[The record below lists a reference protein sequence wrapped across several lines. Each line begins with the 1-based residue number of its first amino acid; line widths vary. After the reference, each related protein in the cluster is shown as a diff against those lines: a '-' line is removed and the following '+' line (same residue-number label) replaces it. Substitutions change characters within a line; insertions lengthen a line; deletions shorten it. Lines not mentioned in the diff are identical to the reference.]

1 MMMMVKLCVILGLM
15 GVVAGVLTR
24 LFPADESKDAPRTLN
39 DLMREVD
46 LDEEPDAVRFA
57 EEEAGAEAAEE
68 EDVAEAG
75 EAETEAEAEA
85 EDAAETAE
93 ADAQTAEE

>member
-15 GVVAGVLTR
+15 GVVAVVLTR

-46 LDEEPDAVRFA
+46 LDEEPDAVEFA
-57 EEEAGAEAAEE
+57 EHETEAAEDAADEEVEAEAAEE
-68 EDVAEAG
+68 QE
-75 EAETEAEAEA
+75 
-85 EDAAETAE
+85 
-93 ADAQTAEE
+93 

>member
-1 MMMMVKLCVILGLM
+1 M
-15 GVVAGVLTR
+15 GVVAVVLTR

-57 EEEAGAEAAEE
+57 EA
-68 EDVAEAG
+68 AEAG
-75 EAETEAEAEA
+75 AEA
-85 EDAAETAE
+85 EDAADTAE

>member
-15 GVVAGVLTR
+15 GVVAVVLTR

-46 LDEEPDAVRFA
+46 LDEAPDAVEVA

-68 EDVAEAG
+68 EDAAEA
-75 EAETEAEAEA
+75 
-85 EDAAETAE
+85 AE

>member
-15 GVVAGVLTR
+15 GVVAVVLTR

-46 LDEEPDAVRFA
+46 LDEEPDAVEFA
-57 EEEAGAEAAEE
+57 Q
-68 EDVAEAG
+68 DEAG
-75 EAETEAEAEA
+75 EAAEADGGEAEPGEAAAE
-85 EDAAETAE
+85 AETAE
-93 ADAQTAEE
+93 E

>member
-15 GVVAGVLTR
+15 GVVAVVLTR

-57 EEEAGAEAAEE
+57 EEEAGA
-68 EDVAEAG
+68 
-75 EAETEAEAEA
+75 AETAAEAEA
-85 EDAAETAE
+85 EDAADTAE

>member
-15 GVVAGVLTR
+15 GVVAVVLTR

-46 LDEEPDAVRFA
+46 LDEEPDAVEFAEHETEAAEEA
-57 EEEAGAEAAEE
+57 EEEAEAAE
-68 EDVAEAG
+68 AES
-75 EAETEAEAEA
+75 
-85 EDAAETAE
+85 
-93 ADAQTAEE
+93 AEE

>member
-15 GVVAGVLTR
+15 CVVAVVLTR
-24 LFPADESKDAPRTLN
+24 LFPADENKDAPRTLN

-46 LDEEPDAVRFA
+46 LEEEPDAVRFA
-57 EEEAGAEAAEE
+57 EDDTEAEA
-68 EDVAEAG
+68 D
-75 EAETEAEAEA
+75 EAEAEA

>member
-15 GVVAGVLTR
+15 GVVAVVLTR

-57 EEEAGAEAAEE
+57 EEAG
-68 EDVAEAG
+68 
-75 EAETEAEAEA
+75 AEA
-85 EDAAETAE
+85 EDAAEAAEAGAEAEDAADTAE

>member
-15 GVVAGVLTR
+15 GVVAVVLTR

-46 LDEEPDAVRFA
+46 LDEEPDAVEFA
-57 EEEAGAEAAEE
+57 QDEAGEAAEADGDE
-68 EDVAEAG
+68 AEAG
-75 EAETEAEAEA
+75 EAAAE
-85 EDAAETAE
+85 AETAE
-93 ADAQTAEE
+93 K

>member
-15 GVVAGVLTR
+15 GVVAVVLTR

-68 EDVAEAG
+68 EDVAEAA
-75 EAETEAEAEA
+75 EAGAEA
-85 EDAAETAE
+85 EDVAEAAE

>member
-15 GVVAGVLTR
+15 GVVAVVLTR

-57 EEEAGAEAAEE
+57 EEAGA
-68 EDVAEAG
+68 
-75 EAETEAEAEA
+75 AETEAEAEA
-85 EDAAETAE
+85 EDAADTAE

>member
-15 GVVAGVLTR
+15 GVVAVVLTR

-46 LDEEPDAVRFA
+46 LDEEPDAVEFAEHETEAAEEA
-57 EEEAGAEAAEE
+57 EEEAEAAE
-68 EDVAEAG
+68 
-75 EAETEAEAEA
+75 
-85 EDAAETAE
+85 
-93 ADAQTAEE
+93 AEEQE

>member
-15 GVVAGVLTR
+15 GVVAVVLTR

-46 LDEEPDAVRFA
+46 LDEEPDAVEFAENETEAAEEA
-57 EEEAGAEAAEE
+57 EEEAEAAE
-68 EDVAEAG
+68 
-75 EAETEAEAEA
+75 
-85 EDAAETAE
+85 
-93 ADAQTAEE
+93 AEEQE

>member
-15 GVVAGVLTR
+15 GVVAVVLTR
-24 LFPADESKDAPRTLN
+24 LFPADENKDAPRTLN

-46 LDEEPDAVRFA
+46 LEEEPDAVRFA
-57 EEEAGAEAAEE
+57 EDDTEAEA
-68 EDVAEAG
+68 D
-75 EAETEAEAEA
+75 EAEAEA

>member
-15 GVVAGVLTR
+15 GVVAVVLTR

-57 EEEAGAEAAEE
+57 EDDAEVEADG
-68 EDVAEAG
+68 D
-75 EAETEAEAEA
+75 EAEA
-85 EDAAETAE
+85 EDAAE

>member
-15 GVVAGVLTR
+15 GVVAVVLTR
-24 LFPADESKDAPRTLN
+24 LFPADENKDAPRTLN

-46 LDEEPDAVRFA
+46 LDEEPDAVEFA

-68 EDVAEAG
+68 
-75 EAETEAEAEA
+75 

>member
-15 GVVAGVLTR
+15 GVVAVVLTR

-46 LDEEPDAVRFA
+46 LDEEPDAVEFA
-57 EEEAGAEAAEE
+57 Q
-68 EDVAEAG
+68 DEAG
-75 EAETEAEAEA
+75 EAEAGAEAEA
-85 EDAAETAE
+85 EDVAEADAETAE
-93 ADAQTAEE
+93 E

>member
-1 MMMMVKLCVILGLM
+1 MMMMVKLCVILVLM
-15 GVVAGVLTR
+15 GVVAVVLTR

-46 LDEEPDAVRFA
+46 LDEEPDAVEFA
-57 EEEAGAEAAEE
+57 EEEAGAEA
-68 EDVAEAG
+68 
-75 EAETEAEAEA
+75 AEA

>member
-15 GVVAGVLTR
+15 GVVAVVLTR

-46 LDEEPDAVRFA
+46 LDEEPDAVEFA
-57 EEEAGAEAAEE
+57 EH
-68 EDVAEAG
+68 
-75 EAETEAEAEA
+75 ETEAAAEADGDEAEPGDAAAEA
-85 EDAAETAE
+85 ES
-93 ADAQTAEE
+93 AEE

>member
-1 MMMMVKLCVILGLM
+1 MMMVKLCVILGLM
-15 GVVAGVLTR
+15 GVVAVVLTR
-24 LFPADESKDAPRTLN
+24 LFPADENKDAPRTLN

-46 LDEEPDAVRFA
+46 LDEEPDAVEFA
-57 EEEAGAEAAEE
+57 ENETEAAEE
-68 EDVAEAG
+68 AE
-75 EAETEAEAEA
+75 EEAEA

>member
-15 GVVAGVLTR
+15 GVVAVVLTR

-46 LDEEPDAVRFA
+46 LDEEPDAVEFA
-57 EEEAGAEAAEE
+57 QDEAESDADGDE
-68 EDVAEAG
+68 AEAG
-75 EAETEAEAEA
+75 EAAAE
-85 EDAAETAE
+85 AETAE
-93 ADAQTAEE
+93 K

>member
-15 GVVAGVLTR
+15 GVVAVVLTR

-46 LDEEPDAVRFA
+46 LDEEPDAVEFA
-57 EEEAGAEAAEE
+57 EEAGAAAEA
-68 EDVAEAG
+68 DG
-75 EAETEAEAEA
+75 DEAEA

>member
-15 GVVAGVLTR
+15 GVVAVVLTR

-46 LDEEPDAVRFA
+46 LDEEPDAVQFA
-57 EEEAGAEAAEE
+57 E
-68 EDVAEAG
+68 EAG
-75 EAETEAEAEA
+75 EAETEVEAEA

>member
-15 GVVAGVLTR
+15 GVVAVVLTR

-46 LDEEPDAVRFA
+46 LDEEPDAVEFA
-57 EEEAGAEAAEE
+57 EHETEAAAADEEVEAEAAEE
-68 EDVAEAG
+68 QE
-75 EAETEAEAEA
+75 
-85 EDAAETAE
+85 
-93 ADAQTAEE
+93 

>member
-15 GVVAGVLTR
+15 GVVAVVLTR

-46 LDEEPDAVRFA
+46 LDEEPDAVQF
-57 EEEAGAEAAEE
+57 AAE
-68 EDVAEAG
+68 EAG